1 MSEQDRAA
9 EAPGS
14 STGSSTPGS
23 STPGAEESGDAT
35 AQRRTAEWER
45 ARRRAEV
52 FGETLPETTSDERDT
67 SGSRGSRDGDT
78 WLVEQVP
85 PHHGG

>member
-1 MSEQDRAA
+1 MSGEG
-9 EAPGS
+9 PGG
-14 STGSSTPGS
+14 TDGPG
-23 STPGAEESGDAT
+23 GCGDADAP
-35 AQRRTAEWER
+35 AQRRTSEWER

-67 SGSRGSRDGDT
+67 GGSRGPRDGDI
-78 WLVEQVP
+78 WLIEQVP

>member
-1 MSEQDRAA
+1 MSGSRPDAVGPGGSGRPEEEQAA
-9 EAPGS
+9 PAP
-14 STGSSTPGS
+14 
-23 STPGAEESGDAT
+23 
-35 AQRRTAEWER
+35 AQRRTTEWER

-52 FGETLPETTSDERDT
+52 FGETLPETTSDERDA
-67 SGSRGSRDGDT
+67 GGPRGSRDGDT

>member
-1 MSEQDRAA
+1 MSEQDPATP
-9 EAPGS
+9 APGS
-14 STGSSTPGS
+14 
-23 STPGAEESGDAT
+23 GAAGESGSTDAS

-52 FGETLPETTSDERDT
+52 FGEALPETTSDERDAAP
-67 SGSRGSRDGDT
+67 RGPRDGDA
-78 WLVEQVP
+78 WFVEQVP